1 MDSVQNKNSQK
12 EGNSL
17 LIQEA
22 KDDTMR
28 FLKEQLVRLEQVKR
42 MSSRTIF
49 AHEKSLINAF
59 KSLKEVNSFVNHTV
73 TFTRKQKDIV
83 KTLFGEDAIKTLE
96 IGKNEKAIE
105 AIKREIHR
113 IKCSIKEQSKQQK
126 IRKKEIS
133 IVLDIMKAM
142 VVLGL

>member
-49 AHEKSLINAF
+49 AHEKSLINALF
-59 KSLKEVNSFVNHTV
+59 RHQSGNHRRANIGDSGDAFRPV
-73 TFTRKQKDIV
+73 AYFLCHVARWAFAETF
-83 KTLFGEDAIKTLE
+83 F
-96 IGKNEKAIE
+96 
-105 AIKREIHR
+105 
-113 IKCSIKEQSKQQK
+113 
-126 IRKKEIS
+126 
-133 IVLDIMKAM
+133 
-142 VVLGL
+142 